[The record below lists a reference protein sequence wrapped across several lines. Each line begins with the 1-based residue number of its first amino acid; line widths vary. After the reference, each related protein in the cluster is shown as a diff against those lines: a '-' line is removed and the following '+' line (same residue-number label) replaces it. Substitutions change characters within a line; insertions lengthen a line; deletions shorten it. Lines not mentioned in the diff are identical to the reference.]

1 MNGVQ
6 FFIRHV
12 IMEEYPSVDD
22 VFICRGFFFLHSD
35 SRLLYFKVVVL
46 VIL

>member
-1 MNGVQ
+1 
-6 FFIRHV
+6 
-12 IMEEYPSVDD
+12 MEYNFLSGMSLWKNSLLSMMFSSAEA
-22 VFICRGFFFLHSD
+22 FFFLHSD